1 MPLTVVIGAQF
12 GGEGKGKLVSHLSI
26 ADDADIVV
34 RCGGPNSGHTVD
46 YEGFRIG
53 LRMVPAGFVNKRTK
67 LMLAPGALV
76 DPRILFAEMEKCNVD
91 PSRLMIDRNACIVN
105 EEYAR
110 LELQQGLR
118 RRVGST
124 ASGTGI
130 GVAKRALRDPD
141 VRLAKDSEEL
151 VPFLGDVST
160 ELNDH
165 LDHGANVI
173 VEGTQGF
180 GLSLY
185 HADHYPYATSR
196 DTTAGG
202 FLSETGLAPTLVDDV
217 IMAVRTFPI
226 RVEGESGPLKN
237 EITWEE
243 LRSKSGYPNNI
254 CELTTATGRIRRVG
268 NFDMELVRR
277 AAQVNRPTK
286 IALHGA
292 DYLDY
297 RNKGVTSYDRLSNSA
312 TKFVEHLEDSLKIP
326 VRFVGTGPKN
336 EEMID
341 RESGD
346 LGWEAPQIRTINQ
359 SNQ

>member
-1 MPLTVVIGAQF
+1 
-12 GGEGKGKLVSHLSI
+12 
-26 ADDADIVV
+26 
-34 RCGGPNSGHTVD
+34 
-46 YEGFRIG
+46 
-53 LRMVPAGFVNKRTK
+53 
-67 LMLAPGALV
+67 
-76 DPRILFAEMEKCNVD
+76 MEKCNVD
-91 PSRLMIDRNACIVN
+91 PSRLMIDRNACIVK

-110 LELQQGLR
+110 LELEQGLR

-141 VRLAKDSEEL
+141 VRLAKNSEEL
-151 VPFLGDVST
+151 VPFLGDVSA
-160 ELNDH
+160 ELNEH
-165 LDHGANVI
+165 LDHGANII

-185 HADHYPYATSR
+185 HTDYYPYATSR
-196 DTTAGG
+196 DTTVSG

-243 LRSKSGYPNNI
+243 LRMKSGYPHAI
-254 CELTTATGRIRRVG
+254 MEQTTATGRIRRLG
-268 NFDMELVRR
+268 HFDMELVRK
-277 AAQVNRPTK
+277 AAQVNRPTR

-297 RNKGVTSYDRLSNSA
+297 RDKGITVYDNLSERAVQFIES
-312 TKFVEHLEDSLKIP
+312 LEESLKVPTAFI
-326 VRFVGTGPKN
+326 GTGPKN
-336 EEMID
+336 EEIID
-341 RESGD
+341 RRKSD
-346 LGWEAPQIRTINQ
+346 VIWQPHQVQATLKA
-359 SNQ
+359 

>member
-12 GGEGKGKLVSHLSI
+12 GGEGKGKLVSNLSI
-26 ADDADIVV
+26 ADDVDIVV

-46 YEGFRIG
+46 YAGFRIG

-76 DPRILFAEMEKCNVD
+76 DPKILFTEMEKCNVD
-91 PSRLMIDRNACIVN
+91 SSRLMIDRNACIVK
-105 EEYAR
+105 EDYAE
-110 LELQQGLR
+110 LELEQGLR
-118 RRVGST
+118 HRVGST
-124 ASGTGI
+124 ASGTGV

-141 VRLAKDSEEL
+141 VQLARNADDL
-151 VPFLGDVST
+151 ARFVGDVSR
-160 ELNDH
+160 ELNDA
-165 LDHGANVI
+165 LDQGKKVI

-185 HADHYPYATSR
+185 HTDHYPYATSR
-196 DTTAGG
+196 DTTASG

-226 RVEGESGPLKN
+226 RVEGESGPLKD

-243 LRSKSGYPNNI
+243 LRAKSGYPHAI
-254 CELTTATGRIRRVG
+254 LERTTATGRIRRVG
-268 NFDMELVRR
+268 KFDMELVRR
-277 AAQVNRPTK
+277 AAQVNRPTS
-286 IALHGA
+286 IALHGV

-297 RNKGVTSYDRLSNSA
+297 RNKGANREDRLSRD
-312 TKFVEHLEDSLKIP
+312 TIKFMKYLEDSLRVP

-346 LGWEAPQIRTINQ
+346 LGWEVPQVRTINQ
-359 SNQ
+359 NNQ

>member
-1 MPLTVVIGAQF
+1 MVIGAQF
-12 GGEGKGKLVSHLSI
+12 GGEGKGKLVSHLSVV
-26 ADDADIVV
+26 DDADIVV

-91 PSRLMIDRNACIVN
+91 PSRVTIDRNACIVK
-105 EEYAR
+105 EEYAS
-110 LELQQGLR
+110 LELEQGLR
-118 RRVGST
+118 TRIGST

-141 VRLAKDSEEL
+141 VCLARDSEEL
-151 VPFLGDVST
+151 APFLGDVSS

-185 HADHYPYATSR
+185 HANHYPYATSR
-196 DTTAGG
+196 DTTASG

-226 RVEGESGPLKN
+226 RVEGESGPLKS

-243 LRSKSGYPNNI
+243 VRTKSGYPHAI
-254 CELTTATGRIRRVG
+254 SERTTATGRIRRVG
-268 NFDMELVRR
+268 NFDLELVRR
-277 AAQVNRPTK
+277 ATQVNRPTS

-297 RNKGVTSYDRLSNSA
+297 GNKGANREDRLSKDA
-312 TKFVEHLEDSLKIP
+312 IKFVKYLEDSLRVP
-326 VRFVGTGPKN
+326 VRFIGTGPKN

-346 LGWEAPQIRTINQ
+346 LAWEVQQVRTTINQ